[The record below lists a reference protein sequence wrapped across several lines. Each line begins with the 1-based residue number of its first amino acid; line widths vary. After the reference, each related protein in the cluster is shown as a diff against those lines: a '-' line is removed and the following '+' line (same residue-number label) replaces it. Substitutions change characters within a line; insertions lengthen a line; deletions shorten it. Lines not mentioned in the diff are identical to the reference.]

1 MLTPEKMNRLQAV
14 KNGRSMV
21 GVVAKSTASCGKLNL
36 LMANTSTPKITVLFC
51 L

>member
-21 GVVAKSTASCGKLNL
+21 SVVAKPTASRGKLNL
-36 LMANTSTPKITVLFC
+36 
-51 L
+51 